1 MKPKR
6 SEVNI
11 NKNKKG
17 NKMKCM
23 YNEVNLEA
31 ATKACKPV
39 KKDKITQFD
48 WSRNWKNKVEP
59 HLDKPLVRFSVEL
72 GMKTYDRT
80 WTWEDGPHAV
90 GRGKWNGQRVVPGK
104 LSWYQ
109 PWGRCHWIAFFSCAI
124 GVLNYPELDW
134 HFISGHCHTV
144 PVGSWNGE
152 NWVVMDI
159 LNFKMMDAEESIAH
173 AQFVP
178 SHVTEPSGMGWSEWF
193 DLYIEKAV
201 PKLRQLSEGGQQ

>member
-1 MKPKR
+1 MPDGTTT
-6 SEVNI
+6 S
-11 NKNKKG
+11 
-17 NKMKCM
+17 
-23 YNEVNLEA
+23 
-31 ATKACKPV
+31 
-39 KKDKITQFD
+39 KITQFD
-48 WSRNWKNKVEP
+48 WSRNWKKRVEP
-59 HLDKPLVRFSVEL
+59 HLDKPLVRFSVET

-90 GRGKWNGQRVVPGK
+90 GRGRWNGQRVTKNK

-144 PVGSWNGE
+144 PVGSWKGE
-152 NWVVMDI
+152 NTVVMDI
-159 LNFKMMDAEESIAH
+159 LNFKMMNAEESIAH

-178 SHVTEPSGMGWSEWF
+178 PHVSEPDESGWKEWF
-193 DLYIEKAV
+193 NIYIEKFV
-201 PKLRQLSEGGQQ
+201 PKLRELAQGGDQ

>member
-1 MKPKR
+1 
-6 SEVNI
+6 
-11 NKNKKG
+11 
-17 NKMKCM
+17 MKCK
-23 YNEVNLEA
+23 NIEDSRLEHA
-31 ATKACKPV
+31 AKASKPV

-48 WSRNWKNKVEP
+48 WSRNWKKKVEP

-124 GVLNYPELDW
+124 GVLNYPKLDW

-144 PVGSWNGE
+144 PVGSWNGD
-152 NWVVMDI
+152 NKVVMDI
-159 LNFKMMDAEESIAH
+159 LSYKMMNADESIAFTQRKILD
-173 AQFVP
+173 APETDGSGWAESFASYVENFVP
-178 SHVTEPSGMGWSEWF
+178 
-193 DLYIEKAV
+193 DLRELAQ
-201 PKLRQLSEGGQQ
+201 RGHQ